1 MEGGTRRGV
10 DNGKWS
16 HRAFCVR
23 SSLFK
28 TGNIFHS
35 FHDSQAKVCKLLSR
49 VSIQKALQTLPS
61 ISSQDFVHI
70 VV

>member
-1 MEGGTRRGV
+1 MGNGV
-10 DNGKWS
+10 TEHSVVGVLCLKRETCS
-16 HRAFCVR
+16 IAFM
-23 SSLFK
+23 
-28 TGNIFHS
+28 T
-35 FHDSQAKVCKLLSR
+35 QAKVCKLLSR